1 MGRCERMVRRGD
13 DGFWCL
19 RPWDSYSG
27 ISWEAGLIDGV
38 TMMWPMESN
47 QATFLFLLLQVSYR
61 MTWAM
66 AEAGFLFRLCSLFC
80 NVCTDSLVHLL
91 LSSFHSYFMFLK
103 DISFSCL
110 RLYIS
115 PVFPLFFLF
124 FHSEQHSNYFL
135 FTLFRYIYIP
145 LTFSQFILAPSLF
158 FVIHTHYS
166 RRSAGNLF
174 FFFCLL
180 YTCWCKKGKGWQCV
194 GTFGYI

>member
-124 FHSEQHSNYFL
+124 FIQSSIPIIFYLPFFAISIFPLHFL
-135 FTLFRYIYIP
+135 
-145 LTFSQFILAPSLF
+145 
-158 FVIHTHYS
+158 
-166 RRSAGNLF
+166 NLS
-174 FFFCLL
+174 
-180 YTCWCKKGKGWQCV
+180 
-194 GTFGYI
+194 